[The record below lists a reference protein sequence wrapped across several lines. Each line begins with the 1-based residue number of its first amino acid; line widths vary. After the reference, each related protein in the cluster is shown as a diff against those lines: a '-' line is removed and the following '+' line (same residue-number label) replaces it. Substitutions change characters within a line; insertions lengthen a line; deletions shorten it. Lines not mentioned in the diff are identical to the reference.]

1 MASWMIM
8 LRSTDRIRTTH
19 VGSLARPPA
28 LLDLMRAAAAGR
40 LADPAALAKAERRAV
55 ADVAARQRAAG
66 LDMISDGEQ
75 TKTGFYAYI
84 GQRLSGFE
92 PRPGGDPLAG
102 FRAEIDSFP
111 EYYEQ
116 YLKGAMTGGTAVP
129 LAPLRCT
136 GPVSYVGH
144 ERLAA
149 DLDLLRA
156 AVGDAGPDQVFVCA
170 VAPSG
175 VASGEGGNAYYPSQA
190 GYLDAVADALH
201 VEYAAIIDAG
211 FTLQIDDPFITDV
224 FSYGTGSAQ
233 DKQAQARAYV
243 DAINRSLR
251 GIPRDRVRLHTCYGI
266 NEGPRVHDAP
276 LADLIGTLLTI
287 EAGAFS
293 FEAAN
298 PRHEHAY
305 HVFETVTLPPETV
318 LLPGVISHATNIV
331 EHPEV
336 IADRIVRFAELV
348 GRENVVASADCGFSS
363 QATYTPEIH
372 PTIVWAKFEALAEG
386 ARRATARLW

>member
-1 MASWMIM
+1 M

-19 VGSLARPPA
+19 VGSLARPPE
-28 LLDLMRAAAAGR
+28 LLDLMRAAAQGR
-40 LADPAALAKAERRAV
+40 PVDPAELAEAERRAV
-55 ADVAARQRAAG
+55 AEVVARQRAAG
-66 LDMISDGEQ
+66 LDVISDGEQ

-92 PRPGGDPLAG
+92 PRAGGDPLAG

-111 EYYEQ
+111 EYYTQ
-116 YLKGAMTGGTAVP
+116 YLKGAMTGGMAVP
-129 LAPLRCT
+129 AVPLRCT

-144 ERLAA
+144 DRLRR

-156 AVGDAGPDQVFVCA
+156 AVGDAGADQVFVCA

-175 VASGEGGNAYYPSQA
+175 VGANEYYPSQA
-190 GYLDAVADALH
+190 DYLAAVADALH
-201 VEYAAIIDAG
+201 VEYAAIVDAG
-211 FTLQIDDPFITDV
+211 FTLQVDDPFLTDV
-224 FSYGTGSAQ
+224 FSYGADSAQ
-233 DKQAQARAYV
+233 DKLDVARGYV

-251 GIPRDRVRLHTCYGI
+251 DIPRDRVRLHTCYGI

-276 LADLIGTLLTI
+276 LADLIDTLFTI

-305 HVFETVTLPPETV
+305 HVFETVKLPPETM

-372 PTIVWAKFEALAEG
+372 PTIVWAKFQALAQG

>member
-1 MASWMIM
+1 M

-19 VGSLARPPA
+19 VGSLARPAA
-28 LLDLMRAAAAGR
+28 LLDLMRAAAQGR
-40 LADPAALAKAERRAV
+40 AVDPGELAEAERRAV
-55 ADVAARQRAAG
+55 TDVVARQRAAG
-66 LDMISDGEQ
+66 LDMVSDGEQ

-84 GQRLSGFE
+84 GDRLGGFE
-92 PRPGGDPLAG
+92 PRAGGDPLAG
-102 FRAEIDSFP
+102 FRPEIDAFP

-116 YLKGAMTGGTAVP
+116 YLHSAMTGGMAVP
-129 LAPLRCT
+129 VVPLRCT
-136 GPVSYVGH
+136 GPVSYIGH
-144 ERLAA
+144 ERLRR
-149 DLDLLRA
+149 DLDLLREA
-156 AVGDAGPDQVFVCA
+156 AGADAGADRAFVCA

-175 VASGEGGNAYYPSQA
+175 VASGAGGNEYYSSQA
-190 GYLDAVADALH
+190 DYLSAVADALH
-201 VEYAAIIDAG
+201 EEYAAIVEAG

-224 FSYGTGSAQ
+224 FSYGTGSAAS
-233 DKQAQARAYV
+233 KLAVAGTYV
-243 DAINRSLR
+243 DAINRSLQ
-251 GIPRDRVRLHTCYGI
+251 GIARERVRLHTCYGI

-276 LADLIGTLLTI
+276 LADLIETLFTI
-287 EAGAFS
+287 QASAFS

-305 HVFETVTLPPETV
+305 HVFETVALPADTV

-336 IADRIVRFAELV
+336 IADRIVRFAERV

-386 ARRATARLW
+386 ARLATSRLWP